1 MLPKCSAAAKPGTLH
16 NVCCLRREGM
26 GAAGRAGR
34 GGPCY
39 PHVPRP
45 WEGAGVPC
53 PNPEVALGTLC
64 SHSQQQ
70 TAPGRSESRGCTWD
84 HGLREQGLHPLP
96 EPRARWVATDPSPPF
111 PQPHSLP
118 SQDTRDSSSRDNTSL
133 WMELCY
139 EHFPLSLPA
148 SKAGGTGTDR
158 EMRFPSLTSQAS
170 CWSLVWI
177 AVRTLKG
184 QDGFQRQ

>member
-16 NVCCLRREGM
+16 NVCWLRREGM
-26 GAAGRAGR
+26 GAAGKAGR

-84 HGLREQGLHPLP
+84 HGLRQQGLHPLP

-111 PQPHSLP
+111 P
-118 SQDTRDSSSRDNTSL
+118 
-133 WMELCY
+133 
-139 EHFPLSLPA
+139 
-148 SKAGGTGTDR
+148 
-158 EMRFPSLTSQAS
+158 SLTPCLPKTHGTAAAGITHPFGWSCAMNISPFPCLQAKQEG
-170 CWSLVWI
+170 L
-177 AVRTLKG
+177 AQTEK
-184 QDGFQRQ
+184 